1 MANSDD
7 VVGLRSPY
15 AATSQTNAQA
25 YQIEQALREIDT
37 NSVGIVTK
45 ADAPGP
51 DGGTGFVQVIPA
63 ICQSD
68 GQDNSLQMVPIPKI
82 PFGRLQYGI
91 AAVVIDPVAGDKVPI
106 HTFKKDSSTIDQNT
120 TEPQRA
126 GSRREFN
133 QSDSM
138 IGLPIHTKTPEVWIH
153 LKQDKTIEVYGPD
166 GITVRTDKNR
176 TVQVGQDDSIT
187 VNQNQTIQVDQ
198 DESLTVGKNRTS
210 SIGQNNDVTI
220 GQNNTINI
228 GQNNSVTIQQN
239 DTVNINGTATITVGG
254 AVTIKAPSVVIDA
267 PSVQITGNLV
277 INGTITAANGTMQAG
292 GGALSMNG
300 EITATGDVQGGG
312 ISLTGHT
319 HTAPHGETSGPH

>member
-37 NSVGIVTK
+37 NAVGIVTK

-68 GQDNSLQMVPIPKI
+68 GQDNSLQMVPIPKV

-91 AAVVIDPVAGDKVPI
+91 AAIVIDPVIGDKVPI
-106 HTFKKDSSTIDQNT
+106 HTFKKDCSTIDQNT

-138 IGLPIHTKTPEVWIH
+138 IGLPIHTKKPEVWIY
-153 LKQDKTIEVYGPD
+153 LKQDRTIEVYAPE

-176 TVQVGQDDSIT
+176 TV
-187 VNQNQTIQVDQ
+187 
-198 DESLTVGKNRTS
+198 
-210 SIGQNNDVTI
+210 TI
-220 GQNNTINI
+220 GQNE
-228 GQNNSVTIQQN
+228 
-239 DTVNINGTATITVGG
+239 TVNISGTASVTAGG
-254 AVTIKAPSVVIDA
+254 AVTVKAPSVTIDA
-267 PSVQITGNLV
+267 PAVQITGNVV

-292 GGALSMNG
+292 GGTLSMTGN
-300 EITATGDVQGGG
+300 IKATGDVQGGG
-312 ISLTGHT
+312 ISLTSHT
-319 HTAPHGETSGPH
+319 HTEQGDGAETSGPH